1 MNSVKYI
8 LFRDRKINRLN
19 IDKKFFLNYYEYSTM
34 IRNIVLLLKIL
45 KEDEIM
51 EILKLKKST
60 SFEEKKDEIKKSLIN
75 GFFSTSAIFPVVS
88 FNEGIEISL
97 DELVESRKKSLV
109 KNVTSEEYVSSTK
122 SSKEMNSFDWRKKKG
137 LESLFEK
144 GLFLEDKN
152 LDQLPDYLNLKI
164 VLPNNCDNSTLLA
177 ICNFAFRFGMEMT
190 EINTNIIA
198 DENSDGNLLKFVDSD
213 ETKIEIVEKEDKNIV
228 IVSGRGEKLE
238 KFSSYICQ
246 NLPIILNGK
255 TLIDVVKEML
265 DAFDMRNLDGQ
276 LTYAKDVSKI
286 YNGEITAY
294 VSPEI
299 DFKSKNI
306 DDVNDKFANI
316 EFKNHKGLKP
326 IYEKNY
332 DLKWEVDEFRER
344 FSAILDQISK
354 NDNIEIY
361 AALSESDDVRRNL
374 ENELKRLV
382 LEKGAKLVKNQIVC
396 AYKQGFSW
404 LDEFVSEEIKNDDI
418 ESIDIK
424 FKPFLPEG
432 QTEIK
437 DDYKVCA
444 YKQGFSWLDEFVS
457 EEIKNDDIESIDI
470 KFKPFLPEGQT
481 EIKDDYKGATPSY
494 NNIGEENP
502 DNWFDIPIRFLQ
514 ELYPI
519 DDILSEKLNLNRE
532 VIKFSAY
539 SEDKDITYCAKV
551 FLKSNECK
559 TFEYKVRYSERPYL
573 DEYKSMGKV
582 HPSTGY
588 IKVVKNNKILIDERI
603 KTDLENIWDIYQ
615 GEVLPECLE
624 FAKKKTDNQ
633 VNTKNQPFFAQ
644 LRLDITASEPEKKL
658 TCREDMISS
667 LNSLHEDL
675 YFVGSDYFKNYGVK
689 NNKEIIDAPGLIL
702 PVLKTKEGKPEFKVT
717 LYDQLEKEPCIKY
730 DGKILKS
737 KYDRKSTSLYLKEIK
752 LEENKIIASFM
763 TNIDDDSLVKSYLEL
778 LQDDVLDI
786 SKDLYGIDRIEISNG
801 YFNISADIKEK
812 EHIEKD
818 LSIEDINIYENEL
831 IGYEQYIEIIEQL
844 KRVKGLKVYK
854 AANSYMG
861 RKVYVVEFEPKEEG
875 YISRVKRINN
885 LPSEIINS
893 RHHANEVSSTNS
905 AFMLIK
911 ELLTN
916 KKYKDLP
923 DKINLSIIPME
934 NVDGSAIHYELQ
946 KDNPNWKLHVARF
959 NSIGKEFYYE
969 YFNVDTIHTEAM
981 AFTNL
986 WEKWLP
992 DIVVDNHGVPSHEW
1006 EQQFSGYT
1014 SPSYKGFWL
1023 PRALLYGY
1031 FWVVTDEEYKDNY
1044 LLNKKIED
1052 VIAQFSGYTSPSYKG
1067 FWLPR
1072 ALLYGYFWVVTD
1084 EEYKDNY
1091 LLNKKI
1097 EDVIADSVQKNEE
1110 ITKFNKE
1117 WISVFEKFAHAW
1129 MPNLFPADYYRDMIN
1144 YWIYFS
1150 YDKNHRYPSIKI
1162 PWITTVSYTSEVA
1175 DETAHGEYLNTCAKA
1190 HKEHD
1195 LAVIDMLFESEINFD
1210 RAFNLFENNLELK
1223 NTRQRPIMV

>member
-19 IDKKFFLNYYEYSTM
+19 IDKKFFLNYHEYSTVV
-34 IRNIVLLLKIL
+34 RNVVLILKVL

-97 DELVESRKKSLV
+97 DELVESRKRSLV

-122 SSKEMNSFDWRKKKG
+122 SAKEMNSFDWRKKKG

-276 LTYAKDVSKI
+276 LAYAKDVSKI

-306 DDVNDKFANI
+306 DYVNDKFANI

-437 DDYKVCA
+437 DDYK
-444 YKQGFSWLDEFVS
+444 
-457 EEIKNDDIESIDI
+457 
-470 KFKPFLPEGQT
+470 
-481 EIKDDYKGATPSY
+481 GATPSY

-532 VIKFSAY
+532 VIKFSTY

-986 WEKWLP
+986 WGKWLP

-1006 EQQFSGYT
+1006 EQ
-1014 SPSYKGFWL
+1014 
-1023 PRALLYGY
+1023 
-1031 FWVVTDEEYKDNY
+1031 
-1044 LLNKKIED
+1044 
-1052 VIAQFSGYTSPSYKG
+1052 QFSGYTSPSYKG

-1150 YDKNHRYPSIKI
+1150 
-1162 PWITTVSYTSEVA
+1162 
-1175 DETAHGEYLNTCAKA
+1175 
-1190 HKEHD
+1190 
-1195 LAVIDMLFESEINFD
+1195 
-1210 RAFNLFENNLELK
+1210 
-1223 NTRQRPIMV
+1223 

>member
-34 IRNIVLLLKIL
+34 VRNIVLLLKIL

-276 LTYAKDVSKI
+276 LAYAKDVSKI

-306 DDVNDKFANI
+306 DYVNDKFANI

-382 LEKGAKLVKNQIVC
+382 LEKGAKLVKNQI
-396 AYKQGFSW
+396 
-404 LDEFVSEEIKNDDI
+404 
-418 ESIDIK
+418 
-424 FKPFLPEG
+424 
-432 QTEIK
+432 
-437 DDYKVCA
+437 VCA

-969 YFNVDTIHTEAM
+969 YFNVDTINTEAM

-1006 EQQFSGYT
+1006 EQ
-1014 SPSYKGFWL
+1014 
-1023 PRALLYGY
+1023 
-1031 FWVVTDEEYKDNY
+1031 
-1044 LLNKKIED
+1044 
-1052 VIAQFSGYTSPSYKG
+1052 QFSGYTSPSYKG

>member
-19 IDKKFFLNYYEYSTM
+19 IDKKFFLNYHEYSTM
-34 IRNIVLLLKIL
+34 VRNIVLLLKIL

-276 LTYAKDVSKI
+276 LAYAKDVSKI

-306 DDVNDKFANI
+306 DYVNDKFANI

-382 LEKGAKLVKNQIVC
+382 LEKGAKLVKNQI
-396 AYKQGFSW
+396 
-404 LDEFVSEEIKNDDI
+404 
-418 ESIDIK
+418 
-424 FKPFLPEG
+424 
-432 QTEIK
+432 
-437 DDYKVCA
+437 VCA

-1052 VIAQFSGYTSPSYKG
+1052 VIA
-1067 FWLPR
+1067 
-1072 ALLYGYFWVVTD
+1072 
-1084 EEYKDNY
+1084 
-1091 LLNKKI
+1091 
-1097 EDVIADSVQKNEE
+1097 DSVQKNEE

>member
-1 MNSVKYI
+1 M
-8 LFRDRKINRLN
+8 
-19 IDKKFFLNYYEYSTM
+19 
-34 IRNIVLLLKIL
+34 
-45 KEDEIM
+45 
-51 EILKLKKST
+51 
-60 SFEEKKDEIKKSLIN
+60 
-75 GFFSTSAIFPVVS
+75 
-88 FNEGIEISL
+88 
-97 DELVESRKKSLV
+97 
-109 KNVTSEEYVSSTK
+109 
-122 SSKEMNSFDWRKKKG
+122 
-137 LESLFEK
+137 
-144 GLFLEDKN
+144 
-152 LDQLPDYLNLKI
+152 
-164 VLPNNCDNSTLLA
+164 
-177 ICNFAFRFGMEMT
+177 
-190 EINTNIIA
+190 
-198 DENSDGNLLKFVDSD
+198 
-213 ETKIEIVEKEDKNIV
+213 
-228 IVSGRGEKLE
+228 
-238 KFSSYICQ
+238 
-246 NLPIILNGK
+246 PIILNGK

-276 LTYAKDVSKI
+276 LAYAKDVSKI

-306 DDVNDKFANI
+306 DYVNDKFANI

-382 LEKGAKLVKNQIVC
+382 LEKGAKLVKNQI
-396 AYKQGFSW
+396 
-404 LDEFVSEEIKNDDI
+404 
-418 ESIDIK
+418 
-424 FKPFLPEG
+424 
-432 QTEIK
+432 
-437 DDYKVCA
+437 VCA

-717 LYDQLEKEPCIKY
+717 LYDQLEEEPCIKY

-1052 VIAQFSGYTSPSYKG
+1052 VIA
-1067 FWLPR
+1067 
-1072 ALLYGYFWVVTD
+1072 
-1084 EEYKDNY
+1084 
-1091 LLNKKI
+1091 
-1097 EDVIADSVQKNEE
+1097 DSVQKNEE

>member
-34 IRNIVLLLKIL
+34 VRNIVLLLKIL

-276 LTYAKDVSKI
+276 LAYAKDVSKI

-306 DDVNDKFANI
+306 DYVNDKFANI

-437 DDYKVCA
+437 DDYK
-444 YKQGFSWLDEFVS
+444 
-457 EEIKNDDIESIDI
+457 
-470 KFKPFLPEGQT
+470 
-481 EIKDDYKGATPSY
+481 GATPSY

-519 DDILSEKLNLNRE
+519 DNILSEKLNLNRE

-633 VNTKNQPFFAQ
+633 VNTKNQPF
-644 LRLDITASEPEKKL
+644 
-658 TCREDMISS
+658 
-667 LNSLHEDL
+667 LH
-675 YFVGSDYFKNYGVK
+675 N
-689 NNKEIIDAPGLIL
+689 
-702 PVLKTKEGKPEFKVT
+702 
-717 LYDQLEKEPCIKY
+717 
-730 DGKILKS
+730 
-737 KYDRKSTSLYLKEIK
+737 
-752 LEENKIIASFM
+752 
-763 TNIDDDSLVKSYLEL
+763 
-778 LQDDVLDI
+778 
-786 SKDLYGIDRIEISNG
+786 
-801 YFNISADIKEK
+801 
-812 EHIEKD
+812 
-818 LSIEDINIYENEL
+818 
-831 IGYEQYIEIIEQL
+831 
-844 KRVKGLKVYK
+844 
-854 AANSYMG
+854 
-861 RKVYVVEFEPKEEG
+861 
-875 YISRVKRINN
+875 
-885 LPSEIINS
+885 
-893 RHHANEVSSTNS
+893 
-905 AFMLIK
+905 
-911 ELLTN
+911 
-916 KKYKDLP
+916 
-923 DKINLSIIPME
+923 
-934 NVDGSAIHYELQ
+934 
-946 KDNPNWKLHVARF
+946 
-959 NSIGKEFYYE
+959 
-969 YFNVDTIHTEAM
+969 
-981 AFTNL
+981 
-986 WEKWLP
+986 
-992 DIVVDNHGVPSHEW
+992 
-1006 EQQFSGYT
+1006 
-1014 SPSYKGFWL
+1014 
-1023 PRALLYGY
+1023 
-1031 FWVVTDEEYKDNY
+1031 
-1044 LLNKKIED
+1044 
-1052 VIAQFSGYTSPSYKG
+1052 
-1067 FWLPR
+1067 
-1072 ALLYGYFWVVTD
+1072 
-1084 EEYKDNY
+1084 
-1091 LLNKKI
+1091 
-1097 EDVIADSVQKNEE
+1097 
-1110 ITKFNKE
+1110 
-1117 WISVFEKFAHAW
+1117 
-1129 MPNLFPADYYRDMIN
+1129 
-1144 YWIYFS
+1144 
-1150 YDKNHRYPSIKI
+1150 
-1162 PWITTVSYTSEVA
+1162 
-1175 DETAHGEYLNTCAKA
+1175 
-1190 HKEHD
+1190 
-1195 LAVIDMLFESEINFD
+1195 
-1210 RAFNLFENNLELK
+1210 
-1223 NTRQRPIMV
+1223 

>member
-19 IDKKFFLNYYEYSTM
+19 IDKKFFLNYYKYSTM
-34 IRNIVLLLKIL
+34 VRNIVLLLKIL

-276 LTYAKDVSKI
+276 LAYAKDVSKI

-306 DDVNDKFANI
+306 DYVNDKFANI

-382 LEKGAKLVKNQIVC
+382 LEKGAKLVKNQI
-396 AYKQGFSW
+396 
-404 LDEFVSEEIKNDDI
+404 
-418 ESIDIK
+418 
-424 FKPFLPEG
+424 
-432 QTEIK
+432 
-437 DDYKVCA
+437 VCA

-1052 VIAQFSGYTSPSYKG
+1052 VIA
-1067 FWLPR
+1067 
-1072 ALLYGYFWVVTD
+1072 
-1084 EEYKDNY
+1084 
-1091 LLNKKI
+1091 
-1097 EDVIADSVQKNEE
+1097 DSVQKNEE

>member
-1 MNSVKYI
+1 MNSVKHV

-19 IDKKFFLNYYEYSTM
+19 IDKKFFLNYYGYSTM
-34 IRNIVLLLKIL
+34 VRNIVLILEIL

-51 EILKLKKST
+51 EILKLKKSA
-60 SFEEKKDEIKKSLIN
+60 SFEEKKNEIKKSLIN

-97 DELVESRKKSLV
+97 DELVESRKRSLV

-122 SSKEMNSFDWRKKKG
+122 SAKEMNSFDWRKKKG

-374 ENELKRLV
+374 ENELKKLV
-382 LEKGAKLVKNQIVC
+382 LEKGAKLVKNQI
-396 AYKQGFSW
+396 
-404 LDEFVSEEIKNDDI
+404 
-418 ESIDIK
+418 
-424 FKPFLPEG
+424 
-432 QTEIK
+432 
-437 DDYKVCA
+437 VCA

-519 DDILSEKLNLNRE
+519 DDILSEKLNLNKE

-539 SEDKDITYCAKV
+539 SEDKDITYCVKV

-603 KTDLENIWDIYQ
+603 KTDLESIWDIYQ
-615 GEVLPECLE
+615 SEVLPECLE

-658 TCREDMISS
+658 ICREDMISS

-675 YFVGSDYFKNYGVK
+675 YFVGSDYFKNYGAK

-702 PVLKTKEGKPEFKVT
+702 PVLKTKEAKPEFKVT

-763 TNIDDDSLVKSYLEL
+763 TDINDDSLVKSYLEL

-812 EHIEKD
+812 ERIEKD

-1052 VIAQFSGYTSPSYKG
+1052 VIA
-1067 FWLPR
+1067 
-1072 ALLYGYFWVVTD
+1072 
-1084 EEYKDNY
+1084 
-1091 LLNKKI
+1091 
-1097 EDVIADSVQKNEE
+1097 DSVQKNEE
-1110 ITKFNKE
+1110 ITQFNKE

>member
-34 IRNIVLLLKIL
+34 VRNIVLLLKIL

-75 GFFSTSAIFPVVS
+75 GFFRTSAIFPVVS

-276 LTYAKDVSKI
+276 LAYAKDVSKI

-306 DDVNDKFANI
+306 DYVNDKFANI

-382 LEKGAKLVKNQIVC
+382 LEKGAKLVKNQI
-396 AYKQGFSW
+396 
-404 LDEFVSEEIKNDDI
+404 
-418 ESIDIK
+418 
-424 FKPFLPEG
+424 
-432 QTEIK
+432 
-437 DDYKVCA
+437 VCA

-1052 VIAQFSGYTSPSYKG
+1052 VIA
-1067 FWLPR
+1067 
-1072 ALLYGYFWVVTD
+1072 
-1084 EEYKDNY
+1084 
-1091 LLNKKI
+1091 
-1097 EDVIADSVQKNEE
+1097 DSVQKNEE

>member
-19 IDKKFFLNYYEYSTM
+19 IDKKFFLNYHEYSTM
-34 IRNIVLLLKIL
+34 VRNIVLLLKIL

-109 KNVTSEEYVSSTK
+109 KNVTSKEYVSSTK

-213 ETKIEIVEKEDKNIV
+213 ETKIEIVEKEDKNII

-276 LTYAKDVSKI
+276 LAYAKDVSKI

-306 DDVNDKFANI
+306 DYVNDKFANI

-374 ENELKRLV
+374 ENELNRLV
-382 LEKGAKLVKNQIVC
+382 LEKGAKLVKNQI
-396 AYKQGFSW
+396 
-404 LDEFVSEEIKNDDI
+404 
-418 ESIDIK
+418 
-424 FKPFLPEG
+424 
-432 QTEIK
+432 
-437 DDYKVCA
+437 VCA

-1052 VIAQFSGYTSPSYKG
+1052 VIA
-1067 FWLPR
+1067 
-1072 ALLYGYFWVVTD
+1072 
-1084 EEYKDNY
+1084 
-1091 LLNKKI
+1091 
-1097 EDVIADSVQKNEE
+1097 DSVQKNEE

>member
-19 IDKKFFLNYYEYSTM
+19 TDKKFFLNYHEYST
-34 IRNIVLLLKIL
+34 IVRNIVLLLKIL

-122 SSKEMNSFDWRKKKG
+122 SSKEMSSFDWRKKKG

-276 LTYAKDVSKI
+276 LAYAKDVSKI

-306 DDVNDKFANI
+306 DYVNDKFANI

-382 LEKGAKLVKNQIVC
+382 LEKGAKLVKNQI
-396 AYKQGFSW
+396 
-404 LDEFVSEEIKNDDI
+404 
-418 ESIDIK
+418 
-424 FKPFLPEG
+424 
-432 QTEIK
+432 
-437 DDYKVCA
+437 VCA

-1052 VIAQFSGYTSPSYKG
+1052 VIA
-1067 FWLPR
+1067 
-1072 ALLYGYFWVVTD
+1072 
-1084 EEYKDNY
+1084 
-1091 LLNKKI
+1091 
-1097 EDVIADSVQKNEE
+1097 DSVQKNEE

>member
-19 IDKKFFLNYYEYSTM
+19 IDKKFFLNYHEYSTM
-34 IRNIVLLLKIL
+34 VRNIVLLLKIL

-276 LTYAKDVSKI
+276 LAYAKDVSKI

-306 DDVNDKFANI
+306 DYVNDKFANI

-382 LEKGAKLVKNQIVC
+382 LEKGAKLVKNQI
-396 AYKQGFSW
+396 
-404 LDEFVSEEIKNDDI
+404 
-418 ESIDIK
+418 
-424 FKPFLPEG
+424 
-432 QTEIK
+432 
-437 DDYKVCA
+437 VCA

-885 LPSEIINS
+885 LPAEIINS

-1006 EQQFSGYT
+1006 EQ
-1014 SPSYKGFWL
+1014 
-1023 PRALLYGY
+1023 
-1031 FWVVTDEEYKDNY
+1031 
-1044 LLNKKIED
+1044 
-1052 VIAQFSGYTSPSYKG
+1052 QFSGYTSPSYKG

>member
-19 IDKKFFLNYYEYSTM
+19 IDKKFFLNYHEYSTVV
-34 IRNIVLLLKIL
+34 RNVVLILKVL

-97 DELVESRKKSLV
+97 DELVESRKRSLV

-122 SSKEMNSFDWRKKKG
+122 SAKEMNSFDWRKKKG

-276 LTYAKDVSKI
+276 LAYAKDVSKI

-306 DDVNDKFANI
+306 DYVNDKFANI

-437 DDYKVCA
+437 DY
-444 YKQGFSWLDEFVS
+444 
-457 EEIKNDDIESIDI
+457 
-470 KFKPFLPEGQT
+470 
-481 EIKDDYKGATPSY
+481 YKGATPSY

-532 VIKFSAY
+532 VIKFSTY

-1052 VIAQFSGYTSPSYKG
+1052 VIA
-1067 FWLPR
+1067 
-1072 ALLYGYFWVVTD
+1072 
-1084 EEYKDNY
+1084 
-1091 LLNKKI
+1091 
-1097 EDVIADSVQKNEE
+1097 DSVQKNEE

-1175 DETAHGEYLNTCAKA
+1175 DETAHGKYLNTCAKA

>member
-19 IDKKFFLNYYEYSTM
+19 IDKKFFLNYHEYSTM
-34 IRNIVLLLKIL
+34 VRNIVLLLKIL

-97 DELVESRKKSLV
+97 DELVESRKRSLV

-122 SSKEMNSFDWRKKKG
+122 SAKEMNSFDWRKKKG

-276 LTYAKDVSKI
+276 LAYAKDVSKI
-286 YNGEITAY
+286 YNGKITAY

-306 DDVNDKFANI
+306 DYVNDKFANI

-437 DDYKVCA
+437 DDYK
-444 YKQGFSWLDEFVS
+444 
-457 EEIKNDDIESIDI
+457 
-470 KFKPFLPEGQT
+470 
-481 EIKDDYKGATPSY
+481 GATPSY

-532 VIKFSAY
+532 VIKFSTY

-1052 VIAQFSGYTSPSYKG
+1052 VIA
-1067 FWLPR
+1067 
-1072 ALLYGYFWVVTD
+1072 
-1084 EEYKDNY
+1084 
-1091 LLNKKI
+1091 
-1097 EDVIADSVQKNEE
+1097 DSVQKNEE

>member
-276 LTYAKDVSKI
+276 LAYAKDVSKI

-306 DDVNDKFANI
+306 DYVNDKFANI

-382 LEKGAKLVKNQIVC
+382 LEKGAKLVKNQI
-396 AYKQGFSW
+396 
-404 LDEFVSEEIKNDDI
+404 
-418 ESIDIK
+418 
-424 FKPFLPEG
+424 
-432 QTEIK
+432 
-437 DDYKVCA
+437 VCA

-1052 VIAQFSGYTSPSYKG
+1052 VIA
-1067 FWLPR
+1067 
-1072 ALLYGYFWVVTD
+1072 
-1084 EEYKDNY
+1084 
-1091 LLNKKI
+1091 
-1097 EDVIADSVQKNEE
+1097 DSVQKNEE

>member
-19 IDKKFFLNYYEYSTM
+19 IDKKFFLNYHEYSTM
-34 IRNIVLLLKIL
+34 VRNIVLLLKIL

-75 GFFSTSAIFPVVS
+75 GFFRTSAIFPVVS

-276 LTYAKDVSKI
+276 LAYAKDVSKI

-306 DDVNDKFANI
+306 DYVNDKFANI

-382 LEKGAKLVKNQIVC
+382 LEKGAKLVKNQI
-396 AYKQGFSW
+396 
-404 LDEFVSEEIKNDDI
+404 
-418 ESIDIK
+418 
-424 FKPFLPEG
+424 
-432 QTEIK
+432 
-437 DDYKVCA
+437 VCA

-1052 VIAQFSGYTSPSYKG
+1052 VIA
-1067 FWLPR
+1067 
-1072 ALLYGYFWVVTD
+1072 
-1084 EEYKDNY
+1084 
-1091 LLNKKI
+1091 
-1097 EDVIADSVQKNEE
+1097 DSVQKNEE

>member
-19 IDKKFFLNYYEYSTM
+19 IDKKFFLNYHEYST
-34 IRNIVLLLKIL
+34 IVRNIVLLLKIL

-276 LTYAKDVSKI
+276 LAYAKDVSKI

-306 DDVNDKFANI
+306 DYVNDKFANI

-382 LEKGAKLVKNQIVC
+382 LEKGAKLVKNQI
-396 AYKQGFSW
+396 
-404 LDEFVSEEIKNDDI
+404 
-418 ESIDIK
+418 
-424 FKPFLPEG
+424 
-432 QTEIK
+432 
-437 DDYKVCA
+437 VCA

-1052 VIAQFSGYTSPSYKG
+1052 VIA
-1067 FWLPR
+1067 
-1072 ALLYGYFWVVTD
+1072 
-1084 EEYKDNY
+1084 
-1091 LLNKKI
+1091 
-1097 EDVIADSVQKNEE
+1097 DSVQKNEE

-1195 LAVIDMLFESEINFD
+1195 LAVIDILFESEINFD

>member
-34 IRNIVLLLKIL
+34 VRNIVLLLKIL

-276 LTYAKDVSKI
+276 LAYAKDVSKI

-306 DDVNDKFANI
+306 DYVNDKFANI

-382 LEKGAKLVKNQIVC
+382 LEKGAKLVKNQI
-396 AYKQGFSW
+396 
-404 LDEFVSEEIKNDDI
+404 
-418 ESIDIK
+418 
-424 FKPFLPEG
+424 
-432 QTEIK
+432 
-437 DDYKVCA
+437 VCA

-1052 VIAQFSGYTSPSYKG
+1052 VIA
-1067 FWLPR
+1067 
-1072 ALLYGYFWVVTD
+1072 
-1084 EEYKDNY
+1084 
-1091 LLNKKI
+1091 
-1097 EDVIADSVQKNEE
+1097 DSVQKNEE

-1175 DETAHGEYLNTCAKA
+1175 DETAHGKYLNTCAKA

>member
-1 MNSVKYI
+1 
-8 LFRDRKINRLN
+8 
-19 IDKKFFLNYYEYSTM
+19 
-34 IRNIVLLLKIL
+34 
-45 KEDEIM
+45 
-51 EILKLKKST
+51 
-60 SFEEKKDEIKKSLIN
+60 
-75 GFFSTSAIFPVVS
+75 
-88 FNEGIEISL
+88 
-97 DELVESRKKSLV
+97 
-109 KNVTSEEYVSSTK
+109 
-122 SSKEMNSFDWRKKKG
+122 
-137 LESLFEK
+137 
-144 GLFLEDKN
+144 
-152 LDQLPDYLNLKI
+152 
-164 VLPNNCDNSTLLA
+164 
-177 ICNFAFRFGMEMT
+177 
-190 EINTNIIA
+190 
-198 DENSDGNLLKFVDSD
+198 
-213 ETKIEIVEKEDKNIV
+213 
-228 IVSGRGEKLE
+228 
-238 KFSSYICQ
+238 
-246 NLPIILNGK
+246 
-255 TLIDVVKEML
+255 
-265 DAFDMRNLDGQ
+265 
-276 LTYAKDVSKI
+276 
-286 YNGEITAY
+286 
-294 VSPEI
+294 
-299 DFKSKNI
+299 
-306 DDVNDKFANI
+306 
-316 EFKNHKGLKP
+316 
-326 IYEKNY
+326 
-332 DLKWEVDEFRER
+332 
-344 FSAILDQISK
+344 
-354 NDNIEIY
+354 
-361 AALSESDDVRRNL
+361 
-374 ENELKRLV
+374 
-382 LEKGAKLVKNQIVC
+382 
-396 AYKQGFSW
+396 
-404 LDEFVSEEIKNDDI
+404 
-418 ESIDIK
+418 
-424 FKPFLPEG
+424 
-432 QTEIK
+432 
-437 DDYKVCA
+437 
-444 YKQGFSWLDEFVS
+444 
-457 EEIKNDDIESIDI
+457 
-470 KFKPFLPEGQT
+470 
-481 EIKDDYKGATPSY
+481 
-494 NNIGEENP
+494 
-502 DNWFDIPIRFLQ
+502 
-514 ELYPI
+514 
-519 DDILSEKLNLNRE
+519 
-532 VIKFSAY
+532 
-539 SEDKDITYCAKV
+539 
-551 FLKSNECK
+551 
-559 TFEYKVRYSERPYL
+559 
-573 DEYKSMGKV
+573 
-582 HPSTGY
+582 
-588 IKVVKNNKILIDERI
+588 
-603 KTDLENIWDIYQ
+603 
-615 GEVLPECLE
+615 
-624 FAKKKTDNQ
+624 
-633 VNTKNQPFFAQ
+633 
-644 LRLDITASEPEKKL
+644 
-658 TCREDMISS
+658 MISS

-1052 VIAQFSGYTSPSYKG
+1052 VIA
-1067 FWLPR
+1067 
-1072 ALLYGYFWVVTD
+1072 
-1084 EEYKDNY
+1084 
-1091 LLNKKI
+1091 
-1097 EDVIADSVQKNEE
+1097 DSVQKNEE

>member
-1 MNSVKYI
+1 
-8 LFRDRKINRLN
+8 
-19 IDKKFFLNYYEYSTM
+19 
-34 IRNIVLLLKIL
+34 
-45 KEDEIM
+45 M

-97 DELVESRKKSLV
+97 DELVESRKKGLV

-276 LTYAKDVSKI
+276 LAYAKDVSKI

-306 DDVNDKFANI
+306 DYLNDKFANI

-382 LEKGAKLVKNQIVC
+382 LEKGAKLVKNQI
-396 AYKQGFSW
+396 
-404 LDEFVSEEIKNDDI
+404 
-418 ESIDIK
+418 
-424 FKPFLPEG
+424 
-432 QTEIK
+432 
-437 DDYKVCA
+437 VCA

-786 SKDLYGIDRIEISNG
+786 SKDLYGIDGIEISNG

-1052 VIAQFSGYTSPSYKG
+1052 VIA
-1067 FWLPR
+1067 
-1072 ALLYGYFWVVTD
+1072 
-1084 EEYKDNY
+1084 
-1091 LLNKKI
+1091 
-1097 EDVIADSVQKNEE
+1097 DSVQKNEE

>member
-1 MNSVKYI
+1 
-8 LFRDRKINRLN
+8 
-19 IDKKFFLNYYEYSTM
+19 
-34 IRNIVLLLKIL
+34 
-45 KEDEIM
+45 M

-213 ETKIEIVEKEDKNIV
+213 ETKIEIVEREDKNIV

-276 LTYAKDVSKI
+276 LAYAKDVSKI

-306 DDVNDKFANI
+306 DYVNDKFANI

-382 LEKGAKLVKNQIVC
+382 LEKGAKLVKNQI
-396 AYKQGFSW
+396 
-404 LDEFVSEEIKNDDI
+404 
-418 ESIDIK
+418 
-424 FKPFLPEG
+424 
-432 QTEIK
+432 
-437 DDYKVCA
+437 VCA

-1052 VIAQFSGYTSPSYKG
+1052 VIA
-1067 FWLPR
+1067 
-1072 ALLYGYFWVVTD
+1072 
-1084 EEYKDNY
+1084 
-1091 LLNKKI
+1091 
-1097 EDVIADSVQKNEE
+1097 DSVQKNEE

>member
-19 IDKKFFLNYYEYSTM
+19 IDKKFFLNYHEYST
-34 IRNIVLLLKIL
+34 IVRNIVLLLKIL

-276 LTYAKDVSKI
+276 LAYAKDVSKI

-306 DDVNDKFANI
+306 DYVNDKFANI

-382 LEKGAKLVKNQIVC
+382 LEKGAKLVKNQI
-396 AYKQGFSW
+396 
-404 LDEFVSEEIKNDDI
+404 
-418 ESIDIK
+418 
-424 FKPFLPEG
+424 
-432 QTEIK
+432 
-437 DDYKVCA
+437 VCA

-786 SKDLYGIDRIEISNG
+786 SKALYGIDRIEISNG

-1052 VIAQFSGYTSPSYKG
+1052 VIA
-1067 FWLPR
+1067 
-1072 ALLYGYFWVVTD
+1072 
-1084 EEYKDNY
+1084 
-1091 LLNKKI
+1091 
-1097 EDVIADSVQKNEE
+1097 DSVQKNEE

>member
-1 MNSVKYI
+1 M
-8 LFRDRKINRLN
+8 
-19 IDKKFFLNYYEYSTM
+19 
-34 IRNIVLLLKIL
+34 
-45 KEDEIM
+45 
-51 EILKLKKST
+51 
-60 SFEEKKDEIKKSLIN
+60 
-75 GFFSTSAIFPVVS
+75 
-88 FNEGIEISL
+88 
-97 DELVESRKKSLV
+97 

-276 LTYAKDVSKI
+276 LAYAKDVSKI

-306 DDVNDKFANI
+306 DYVNDKFANI

-382 LEKGAKLVKNQIVC
+382 LEKGAKLVKNQI
-396 AYKQGFSW
+396 
-404 LDEFVSEEIKNDDI
+404 
-418 ESIDIK
+418 
-424 FKPFLPEG
+424 
-432 QTEIK
+432 
-437 DDYKVCA
+437 VCA

-675 YFVGSDYFKNYGVK
+675 YFVASDYFKNYGVK

-1052 VIAQFSGYTSPSYKG
+1052 VIA
-1067 FWLPR
+1067 
-1072 ALLYGYFWVVTD
+1072 
-1084 EEYKDNY
+1084 
-1091 LLNKKI
+1091 
-1097 EDVIADSVQKNEE
+1097 DSVQKNEE

>member
-1 MNSVKYI
+1 M
-8 LFRDRKINRLN
+8 
-19 IDKKFFLNYYEYSTM
+19 
-34 IRNIVLLLKIL
+34 
-45 KEDEIM
+45 
-51 EILKLKKST
+51 
-60 SFEEKKDEIKKSLIN
+60 
-75 GFFSTSAIFPVVS
+75 
-88 FNEGIEISL
+88 
-97 DELVESRKKSLV
+97 

-276 LTYAKDVSKI
+276 LAYAKDVSKI

-306 DDVNDKFANI
+306 DYVNDKFANI

-382 LEKGAKLVKNQIVC
+382 LEKGAKLVKNQI
-396 AYKQGFSW
+396 
-404 LDEFVSEEIKNDDI
+404 
-418 ESIDIK
+418 
-424 FKPFLPEG
+424 
-432 QTEIK
+432 
-437 DDYKVCA
+437 VCA

-1052 VIAQFSGYTSPSYKG
+1052 VIA
-1067 FWLPR
+1067 
-1072 ALLYGYFWVVTD
+1072 
-1084 EEYKDNY
+1084 
-1091 LLNKKI
+1091 
-1097 EDVIADSVQKNEE
+1097 DSVQKNEE

>member
-8 LFRDRKINRLN
+8 LFRNRKINRLN
-19 IDKKFFLNYYEYSTM
+19 IDKKFFLNYHEYST
-34 IRNIVLLLKIL
+34 IVRNIVLLLKIL

-97 DELVESRKKSLV
+97 DELVESRKKGLV

-276 LTYAKDVSKI
+276 LAYAKDVSKI

-306 DDVNDKFANI
+306 DYLNDKFANI

-382 LEKGAKLVKNQIVC
+382 LEKGAKLVKNQI
-396 AYKQGFSW
+396 
-404 LDEFVSEEIKNDDI
+404 
-418 ESIDIK
+418 
-424 FKPFLPEG
+424 
-432 QTEIK
+432 
-437 DDYKVCA
+437 VCA

-786 SKDLYGIDRIEISNG
+786 SKDLYGIDGIEISNG

-1052 VIAQFSGYTSPSYKG
+1052 VIA
-1067 FWLPR
+1067 
-1072 ALLYGYFWVVTD
+1072 
-1084 EEYKDNY
+1084 
-1091 LLNKKI
+1091 
-1097 EDVIADSVQKNEE
+1097 DSVQKNEE

>member
-19 IDKKFFLNYYEYSTM
+19 IDKKFFLNYHEYSTM
-34 IRNIVLLLKIL
+34 VRNIVLLLKIL

-276 LTYAKDVSKI
+276 LAYAKDVSKI

-306 DDVNDKFANI
+306 DYVNDKFANI

-437 DDYKVCA
+437 DDYK
-444 YKQGFSWLDEFVS
+444 
-457 EEIKNDDIESIDI
+457 
-470 KFKPFLPEGQT
+470 
-481 EIKDDYKGATPSY
+481 GATPSY

-519 DDILSEKLNLNRE
+519 DNILSEKLNLNRE

-911 ELLTN
+911 ELLTS

-1006 EQQFSGYT
+1006 EQ
-1014 SPSYKGFWL
+1014 
-1023 PRALLYGY
+1023 
-1031 FWVVTDEEYKDNY
+1031 
-1044 LLNKKIED
+1044 
-1052 VIAQFSGYTSPSYKG
+1052 QFSGYTSPSYKG

-1210 RAFNLFENNLELK
+1210 RAFNLFENNLVLK

>member
-19 IDKKFFLNYYEYSTM
+19 IDKKFFLNYHEYSTVV
-34 IRNIVLLLKIL
+34 RNVVLILKVL

-97 DELVESRKKSLV
+97 DELVESRKRSLV

-276 LTYAKDVSKI
+276 LAYAKDVSKI

-306 DDVNDKFANI
+306 DYVNDKFANI

-437 DDYKVCA
+437 DDYK
-444 YKQGFSWLDEFVS
+444 
-457 EEIKNDDIESIDI
+457 
-470 KFKPFLPEGQT
+470 
-481 EIKDDYKGATPSY
+481 GATPSY

-532 VIKFSAY
+532 VIKFSTY

-1052 VIAQFSGYTSPSYKG
+1052 VIA
-1067 FWLPR
+1067 
-1072 ALLYGYFWVVTD
+1072 
-1084 EEYKDNY
+1084 
-1091 LLNKKI
+1091 
-1097 EDVIADSVQKNEE
+1097 DSVQKNEE

-1175 DETAHGEYLNTCAKA
+1175 DETAHGKYLNTCAKA

>member
-19 IDKKFFLNYYEYSTM
+19 IDKKFFLNYHEYSTVV
-34 IRNIVLLLKIL
+34 RNVVLILKVL

-97 DELVESRKKSLV
+97 DELVESRKRSLV

-122 SSKEMNSFDWRKKKG
+122 SAKEMNSFDWRKKKG

-276 LTYAKDVSKI
+276 LAYAKDVSKI

-306 DDVNDKFANI
+306 DYVNDKFANI

-437 DDYKVCA
+437 DDYK
-444 YKQGFSWLDEFVS
+444 
-457 EEIKNDDIESIDI
+457 
-470 KFKPFLPEGQT
+470 
-481 EIKDDYKGATPSY
+481 GATPSY

-532 VIKFSAY
+532 VIKFSTY

-1052 VIAQFSGYTSPSYKG
+1052 VIA
-1067 FWLPR
+1067 
-1072 ALLYGYFWVVTD
+1072 
-1084 EEYKDNY
+1084 
-1091 LLNKKI
+1091 
-1097 EDVIADSVQKNEE
+1097 DSVQKNEE

-1175 DETAHGEYLNTCAKA
+1175 DETAHGKYLNTCAKA

>member
-19 IDKKFFLNYYEYSTM
+19 IDKKFFLNYHEYSTM
-34 IRNIVLLLKIL
+34 VRNIVLLLKIL

-276 LTYAKDVSKI
+276 LAYAKDVSKI
-286 YNGEITAY
+286 YNGKITAY

-306 DDVNDKFANI
+306 DYVNDKFANI

-437 DDYKVCA
+437 DDYK
-444 YKQGFSWLDEFVS
+444 
-457 EEIKNDDIESIDI
+457 
-470 KFKPFLPEGQT
+470 
-481 EIKDDYKGATPSY
+481 GATPSY

-532 VIKFSAY
+532 VIKFSTY

-1031 FWVVTDEEYKDNY
+1031 FWVVTN
-1044 LLNKKIED
+1044 
-1052 VIAQFSGYTSPSYKG
+1052 
-1067 FWLPR
+1067 
-1072 ALLYGYFWVVTD
+1072 

>member
-34 IRNIVLLLKIL
+34 VRNIVLLLKIL

-276 LTYAKDVSKI
+276 LAYAKDVSKI

-306 DDVNDKFANI
+306 DYVNDKFANI

-382 LEKGAKLVKNQIVC
+382 LEKGAKLVKNQI
-396 AYKQGFSW
+396 
-404 LDEFVSEEIKNDDI
+404 
-418 ESIDIK
+418 
-424 FKPFLPEG
+424 
-432 QTEIK
+432 
-437 DDYKVCA
+437 VCA

-1031 FWVVTDEEYKDNY
+1031 F
-1044 LLNKKIED
+1044 
-1052 VIAQFSGYTSPSYKG
+1052 G
-1067 FWLPR
+1067 
-1072 ALLYGYFWVVTD
+1072 VVTD

>member
-1 MNSVKYI
+1 
-8 LFRDRKINRLN
+8 
-19 IDKKFFLNYYEYSTM
+19 
-34 IRNIVLLLKIL
+34 
-45 KEDEIM
+45 M

-276 LTYAKDVSKI
+276 LAYAKDVSKI

-306 DDVNDKFANI
+306 DYVNDKFANI

-437 DDYKVCA
+437 DDYK
-444 YKQGFSWLDEFVS
+444 
-457 EEIKNDDIESIDI
+457 
-470 KFKPFLPEGQT
+470 
-481 EIKDDYKGATPSY
+481 GATPSY

-519 DDILSEKLNLNRE
+519 DNILSEKLNLNRE

-911 ELLTN
+911 ELLTS

-1006 EQQFSGYT
+1006 EQ
-1014 SPSYKGFWL
+1014 
-1023 PRALLYGY
+1023 
-1031 FWVVTDEEYKDNY
+1031 
-1044 LLNKKIED
+1044 
-1052 VIAQFSGYTSPSYKG
+1052 QFSGYTSPSYKG

>member
-19 IDKKFFLNYYEYSTM
+19 IDKKFFLNYHEYST
-34 IRNIVLLLKIL
+34 IVRNIVLLLKIL

-276 LTYAKDVSKI
+276 LAYAKDVSKI

-306 DDVNDKFANI
+306 DYVNDKFANI

-382 LEKGAKLVKNQIVC
+382 LEKGAKLVKNQI
-396 AYKQGFSW
+396 
-404 LDEFVSEEIKNDDI
+404 
-418 ESIDIK
+418 
-424 FKPFLPEG
+424 
-432 QTEIK
+432 
-437 DDYKVCA
+437 VCA

-1052 VIAQFSGYTSPSYKG
+1052 VIA
-1067 FWLPR
+1067 
-1072 ALLYGYFWVVTD
+1072 
-1084 EEYKDNY
+1084 
-1091 LLNKKI
+1091 
-1097 EDVIADSVQKNEE
+1097 DSVQKNEE

>member
-19 IDKKFFLNYYEYSTM
+19 IDKKFFLNYYEYST
-34 IRNIVLLLKIL
+34 IVRNIVLLLKIL

-276 LTYAKDVSKI
+276 LAYAKDVSKI

-306 DDVNDKFANI
+306 DYVNDKFANI

-382 LEKGAKLVKNQIVC
+382 LEKGAKLVKNQI
-396 AYKQGFSW
+396 
-404 LDEFVSEEIKNDDI
+404 
-418 ESIDIK
+418 
-424 FKPFLPEG
+424 
-432 QTEIK
+432 
-437 DDYKVCA
+437 VCA

-730 DGKILKS
+730 NGKILKS

-1052 VIAQFSGYTSPSYKG
+1052 VIA
-1067 FWLPR
+1067 
-1072 ALLYGYFWVVTD
+1072 
-1084 EEYKDNY
+1084 
-1091 LLNKKI
+1091 
-1097 EDVIADSVQKNEE
+1097 DSVQKNEE

-1210 RAFNLFENNLELK
+1210 RAFNLFENNLVLK

>member
-1 MNSVKYI
+1 
-8 LFRDRKINRLN
+8 
-19 IDKKFFLNYYEYSTM
+19 
-34 IRNIVLLLKIL
+34 
-45 KEDEIM
+45 M

-75 GFFSTSAIFPVVS
+75 GFFRTSAIFPVVS

-276 LTYAKDVSKI
+276 LAYAKDVSKI

-306 DDVNDKFANI
+306 DYVNDKFANI

-382 LEKGAKLVKNQIVC
+382 LEKGAKLVKNQI
-396 AYKQGFSW
+396 
-404 LDEFVSEEIKNDDI
+404 
-418 ESIDIK
+418 
-424 FKPFLPEG
+424 
-432 QTEIK
+432 
-437 DDYKVCA
+437 VCA

-1052 VIAQFSGYTSPSYKG
+1052 VIA
-1067 FWLPR
+1067 
-1072 ALLYGYFWVVTD
+1072 
-1084 EEYKDNY
+1084 
-1091 LLNKKI
+1091 
-1097 EDVIADSVQKNEE
+1097 DSVQKNEE

>member
-34 IRNIVLLLKIL
+34 VRNIVLLLKIL

-246 NLPIILNGK
+246 NLSIILNGK

-276 LTYAKDVSKI
+276 LAYAKDVSKI

-306 DDVNDKFANI
+306 DYVNDKFANI

-382 LEKGAKLVKNQIVC
+382 LEKGAKLVKNQI
-396 AYKQGFSW
+396 
-404 LDEFVSEEIKNDDI
+404 
-418 ESIDIK
+418 
-424 FKPFLPEG
+424 
-432 QTEIK
+432 
-437 DDYKVCA
+437 VCA

-1052 VIAQFSGYTSPSYKG
+1052 VIA
-1067 FWLPR
+1067 
-1072 ALLYGYFWVVTD
+1072 
-1084 EEYKDNY
+1084 
-1091 LLNKKI
+1091 
-1097 EDVIADSVQKNEE
+1097 DSVQKNEE

>member
-19 IDKKFFLNYYEYSTM
+19 IDKKFFLNYHEYSTVV
-34 IRNIVLLLKIL
+34 RNVVLILKVL

-97 DELVESRKKSLV
+97 DELVESRKRSLV

-122 SSKEMNSFDWRKKKG
+122 SAKEMNSFDWRKKKG

-276 LTYAKDVSKI
+276 LAYAKDVSKI

-306 DDVNDKFANI
+306 DYVNDKFANI

-437 DDYKVCA
+437 DDYK
-444 YKQGFSWLDEFVS
+444 
-457 EEIKNDDIESIDI
+457 
-470 KFKPFLPEGQT
+470 
-481 EIKDDYKGATPSY
+481 GATPSY

-532 VIKFSAY
+532 VIKFSTY

-737 KYDRKSTSLYLKEIK
+737 KYDRKITSLYLKEIK

-1052 VIAQFSGYTSPSYKG
+1052 VIA
-1067 FWLPR
+1067 
-1072 ALLYGYFWVVTD
+1072 
-1084 EEYKDNY
+1084 
-1091 LLNKKI
+1091 
-1097 EDVIADSVQKNEE
+1097 DSVQKNEE

-1175 DETAHGEYLNTCAKA
+1175 DETAHGKYLNTCAKA

>member
-19 IDKKFFLNYYEYSTM
+19 IDKKFFLNYHEYSTVV
-34 IRNIVLLLKIL
+34 RNVVLILKVL

-97 DELVESRKKSLV
+97 DELVESRKRSLV

-122 SSKEMNSFDWRKKKG
+122 SAKEMNSFDWRKKKG

-255 TLIDVVKEML
+255 ILIDVVKEML

-276 LTYAKDVSKI
+276 LAYAKDVSKI

-306 DDVNDKFANI
+306 DYVNDKFANI

-437 DDYKVCA
+437 DDYK
-444 YKQGFSWLDEFVS
+444 
-457 EEIKNDDIESIDI
+457 
-470 KFKPFLPEGQT
+470 
-481 EIKDDYKGATPSY
+481 GATPSY

-532 VIKFSAY
+532 VIKFSTY

-1052 VIAQFSGYTSPSYKG
+1052 VIA
-1067 FWLPR
+1067 
-1072 ALLYGYFWVVTD
+1072 
-1084 EEYKDNY
+1084 
-1091 LLNKKI
+1091 
-1097 EDVIADSVQKNEE
+1097 DSVQKNEE

-1175 DETAHGEYLNTCAKA
+1175 DETAHGKYLNTCAKA

>member
-19 IDKKFFLNYYEYSTM
+19 IDKKFFLNYHEYSTM
-34 IRNIVLLLKIL
+34 VRNIVLLLKIL

-276 LTYAKDVSKI
+276 LAYAKDVSKI

-306 DDVNDKFANI
+306 DYVNDKFANI

-437 DDYKVCA
+437 DDYK
-444 YKQGFSWLDEFVS
+444 
-457 EEIKNDDIESIDI
+457 
-470 KFKPFLPEGQT
+470 
-481 EIKDDYKGATPSY
+481 GATPSY

-519 DDILSEKLNLNRE
+519 DNILSEKLNLNRE

-911 ELLTN
+911 ELLTS

-1006 EQQFSGYT
+1006 EQ
-1014 SPSYKGFWL
+1014 
-1023 PRALLYGY
+1023 
-1031 FWVVTDEEYKDNY
+1031 
-1044 LLNKKIED
+1044 
-1052 VIAQFSGYTSPSYKG
+1052 QFSGYTSPSYKG

>member
-19 IDKKFFLNYYEYSTM
+19 IDKKFFLNYHEYSTM
-34 IRNIVLLLKIL
+34 VRNIVLLLKIL

-276 LTYAKDVSKI
+276 LAYAKDVSKI

-306 DDVNDKFANI
+306 DYVNDKFANI

-382 LEKGAKLVKNQIVC
+382 LEKGAKLVKNQI
-396 AYKQGFSW
+396 
-404 LDEFVSEEIKNDDI
+404 
-418 ESIDIK
+418 
-424 FKPFLPEG
+424 
-432 QTEIK
+432 
-437 DDYKVCA
+437 VCA

-588 IKVVKNNKILIDERI
+588 IKVVKNNKILIDKRI

-1052 VIAQFSGYTSPSYKG
+1052 VIA
-1067 FWLPR
+1067 
-1072 ALLYGYFWVVTD
+1072 
-1084 EEYKDNY
+1084 
-1091 LLNKKI
+1091 
-1097 EDVIADSVQKNEE
+1097 DSVQKNEE

>member
-19 IDKKFFLNYYEYSTM
+19 IDKKFFLNYHEYST
-34 IRNIVLLLKIL
+34 IVRNIVLLLKIL

-276 LTYAKDVSKI
+276 LAYVKDVSKI

-306 DDVNDKFANI
+306 DYVNDKFANI

-382 LEKGAKLVKNQIVC
+382 LEKGAKLVKNQI
-396 AYKQGFSW
+396 
-404 LDEFVSEEIKNDDI
+404 
-418 ESIDIK
+418 
-424 FKPFLPEG
+424 
-432 QTEIK
+432 
-437 DDYKVCA
+437 VCA

-1052 VIAQFSGYTSPSYKG
+1052 VIA
-1067 FWLPR
+1067 
-1072 ALLYGYFWVVTD
+1072 
-1084 EEYKDNY
+1084 
-1091 LLNKKI
+1091 
-1097 EDVIADSVQKNEE
+1097 DSVQKNEE

>member
-34 IRNIVLLLKIL
+34 VRNIVLLLKIL

-122 SSKEMNSFDWRKKKG
+122 SSKEMNSFDWRKK
-137 LESLFEK
+137 K

-276 LTYAKDVSKI
+276 LAYAKDVSKI

-306 DDVNDKFANI
+306 DYVNDKFANI

-382 LEKGAKLVKNQIVC
+382 LEKGAKLVKNQI
-396 AYKQGFSW
+396 
-404 LDEFVSEEIKNDDI
+404 
-418 ESIDIK
+418 
-424 FKPFLPEG
+424 
-432 QTEIK
+432 
-437 DDYKVCA
+437 VCA

-1052 VIAQFSGYTSPSYKG
+1052 VIA
-1067 FWLPR
+1067 
-1072 ALLYGYFWVVTD
+1072 
-1084 EEYKDNY
+1084 
-1091 LLNKKI
+1091 
-1097 EDVIADSVQKNEE
+1097 DSVQKNEE